1 MNDLMLSFKRI
12 IKNRNTVTVIGVI
25 LILIL
30 LYVGYSYQINKA
42 THFESVPVAV
52 QNIQPRT
59 LITDDMIEMIQ
70 VPSITISNNVVRS
83 RSAIVGKYSNVNALI
98 PEGSMFYN
106 NTVID
111 ARELPDAAFVDLKK
125 GEIAFSFPVD
135 INSTYGNAIMPSN
148 KIDIY
153 MKYGNSNEMSEEKV
167 TIGKLIN
174 NVEVLAVKDSSG
186 KAVFEDTENERT
198 PSTIIF
204 GLKEKTW
211 LLLKK
216 AQYLSDI
223 GVELFPV
230 PHSTVVSTDGA
241 AEVSVKELEDY
252 INNHATDYPSSIN
265 DSDVVDALLPTFS
278 GNTDSLPS
286 TLKITYP
293 EGCDS
298 KYNCTYVKDNGT
310 SISVKKTSASVK
322 FNKAGT
328 LVATVTEKDGTIH
341 TANISIPVT
350 TTNSTNTNSTTNAGL
365 AG

>member
-42 THFESVPVAV
+42 THLVSIPVAT

-59 LITDDMIEMIQ
+59 LISDEMIEMVQ
-70 VPSITISNNVVRS
+70 VPDITVSNNVIRS

-135 INSTYGNAIMPSN
+135 INSTYGNAIMPGN

-186 KAVFEDTENERT
+186 KAVFEDTENERI
-198 PSTIIF
+198 PSTMIF

-211 LLLKK
+211 LLLRK

-252 INNHATDYPSSIN
+252 INNHATDYPSSV
-265 DSDVVDALLPTFS
+265 DEADTVDALLPTFS

-293 EGCDS
+293 KGCGT
-298 KYNCTYVKDNGT
+298 KYNCSYAKDNET
-310 SISVKKTSASVK
+310 SVTVKKTSATVK
-322 FNKAGT
+322 FNKAGA

-341 TANISIPVT
+341 SANINIPVT
-350 TTNSTNTNSTTNAGL
+350 TNTSDTNSTINETGL